1 MKRRNKTVLYT
12 DNMITMY
19 KFQSIYQ
26 KKSPKTKVSSVSL
39 QVTKKNQHAKNIV
52 FLHTNNKSLEIESK
66 KCNTIYNCSK
76 MKYLTV
82 NLTKWWVK
90 SKKVDNIVKSY
101 WFFWILDPRDPVYYL
116 VALKIW
122 VSF

>member
-1 MKRRNKTVLYT
+1 M
-12 DNMITMY
+12 
-19 KFQSIYQ
+19 
-26 KKSPKTKVSSVSL
+26 
-39 QVTKKNQHAKNIV
+39 
-52 FLHTNNKSLEIESK
+52 EIESK

-90 SKKVDNIVKSY
+90 SKKVDNIGKSY
-101 WFFWILDPRDPVYYL
+101 WILDPRDPVYYL